1 MPCQACFNHIEGALS
16 SSSLPSANQG
26 TPLPLPFVLCHRLRR
41 LRPTQV
47 SRFLCLSFGFNLHLH
62 SAATHVAY
70 STRVAFAR
78 PGHWL
83 GPVTGP
89 GWLGLAQPMWAELG
103 PALKNK
109 KKINRKK

>member
-1 MPCQACFNHIEGALS
+1 
-16 SSSLPSANQG
+16 
-26 TPLPLPFVLCHRLRR
+26 
-41 LRPTQV
+41 
-47 SRFLCLSFGFNLHLH
+47 LH